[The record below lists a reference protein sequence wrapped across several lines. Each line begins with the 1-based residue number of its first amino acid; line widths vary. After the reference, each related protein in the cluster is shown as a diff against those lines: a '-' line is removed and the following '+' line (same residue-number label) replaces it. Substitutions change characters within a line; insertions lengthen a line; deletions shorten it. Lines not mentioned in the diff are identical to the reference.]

1 MTSTSERDHA
11 EQVYVWTWLP
21 GHTEPVV
28 AGLARVRGGRMEFGY
43 GRSYLARP
51 DAISL
56 YGPEV
61 PLQEGWI
68 EPVGLLTM
76 PGCLRDGSPD
86 AWGRRV
92 IESRMGVDENSLSEI
107 GYMLESGS
115 NRLGANDFQARPTQY
130 ESRRDT
136 ASLDE
141 LHEAARR
148 LQEGRPLSTAAE
160 EALVHGTTIGGARPK
175 VLVDDGD
182 GGQWIAKLS
191 ASSDSVF
198 SVVNAEAT
206 ALELAR
212 RAGIDVPE
220 SRVTRSLG
228 RDVLLV
234 RRFDRPS
241 DGGRRHVVSGLT
253 MARED
258 EVSARYVSYPGIFD
272 VLREHGSQ
280 PEKVGRDLF
289 DRIVFNMAIS
299 NTDDHARNHAAFWDG
314 EHLRLA
320 PAYDLAPG
328 NRSGD
333 TETQAMAFDRD
344 GTREST
350 FAAAVRAA
358 PVYGLAVPEARER
371 VTRIVDSIHDNW
383 DEAADISRLTRADK
397 DRLWAR
403 QILNPATSYGY
414 GSTSHATGASL
425 QKHDTDLAG
434 PDPTRPSRQ
443 PRGRTRGTNST
454 SSKTAGR
461 GEGPGLT
468 S

>member
-1 MTSTSERDHA
+1 MTSTFDREYA

-21 GHTEPVV
+21 GHREPVV
-28 AGLARVRGGRMEFGY
+28 AGLARVRGNRMEFGY

-51 DAISL
+51 EAISL
-56 YGPEV
+56 YGPEL
-61 PLQEGWI
+61 PLQEGWT
-68 EPVGLLTM
+68 EPLGLLRM
-76 PGCLRDGSPD
+76 PNSLRDGSPD

-92 IESRMGVDENSLSEI
+92 IESRIGADENSLPEI

-115 NRLGANDFQARPTQY
+115 NRLGAIDFQVSPTLY
-130 ESRRDT
+130 ESRRDS

-148 LQEGRPLSTAAE
+148 LQEGRPLTTVAE

-182 GGQWIAKLS
+182 GTQWIAKLS

-212 RAGIDVPE
+212 RSGINVPE
-220 SRVTRSLG
+220 SKVTRSLG
-228 RDVLLV
+228 RDALLV
-234 RRFDRPS
+234 RRFDRTS

-253 MARED
+253 MAQED
-258 EVSARYVSYPGIFD
+258 EMHARYVTYPGILD
-272 VLREHGSQ
+272 VLREHGSK
-280 PEKVGRDLF
+280 PETVGSELF

-314 EHLRLA
+314 EHLSLT

-333 TETQAMAFDRD
+333 TASHVMAFDRD
-344 GTREST
+344 GTRESR

-358 PVYGLAVPEARER
+358 PVYGLTAQQARER
-371 VTRIVDSIHDNW
+371 IDRIVESIHDNW
-383 DEAADISRLTRADK
+383 DEAVDVSRLAQADK
-397 DRLWAR
+397 DRLWRR

-414 GSTSHATGASL
+414 SSS
-425 QKHDTDLAG
+425 
-434 PDPTRPSRQ
+434 SRS
-443 PRGRTRGTNST
+443 R
-454 SSKTAGR
+454 A
-461 GEGPGLT
+461 
-468 S
+468 